1 MFIKIYSRRSF
12 RALVEYM
19 QFADQ
24 WNDVAFLALT
34 LAACNDEG
42 AISVIDNEVIACV
55 NGSAKS
61 VCYGEGDND
70 TLYLAEAAC
79 SRRGLR
85 LDSKRKLKPP
95 TQT

>member
-1 MFIKIYSRRSF
+1 MSF
-12 RALVEYM
+12 MTLVECM

-34 LAACNDEG
+34 SATCNDEG
-42 AISVIDNEVIACV
+42 ATSVIDNEVIACV

-61 VCYGEGDND
+61 VCYGEGND

-79 SRRGLR
+79 SRKGLR

-95 TQT
+95 TQTQSLMVRWL